1 MLETIEPRIL
11 FSADFAPGL
20 LDAAPFASEA
30 EQRSIDDGGEF
41 VHDFASDAQLTRRE
55 IVFVDAAT
63 PDYDKLIEQIRGQGG
78 EREFEMVL
86 LDVSRDGIEQIS
98 ETLAGRGD
106 IGSVH
111 LISHGSDGAV
121 QLGSSTLDFD
131 SLLKNATQIK
141 SWAEALTADADLLI
155 YGCDVAGSEEGRS
168 LIDALA
174 RLTGADV
181 AASDDLTGA
190 VEFGGD
196 WILEYRTG
204 EVDTDV
210 VVSISAQLDW
220 RGTLGEVQL
229 YYGEGASATPVTRDY
244 TDATNTWTVED
255 ATVSAGSTVRWSVAE
270 KDPTSREEIIAVL
283 SDNGATTE
291 LDVMRWNGSSYVVDW
306 TATTITT
313 ANDDKRGF
321 DVAYE
326 QSSGDAMV
334 VYANGTNLEYR
345 VWNGT
350 AWTAPAN
357 VFATPPTTGTVLWA
371 ELASRPGSDQI
382 ALVYS
387 DSNRDLGAVIWD
399 GTSWQEATTER
410 LLETALPL
418 TSSGAQ
424 GQYRSF
430 DVAYE
435 QSGDL
440 LVAWGRAGNVG
451 YATYSAAGV
460 WNTAFAPI
468 ALVAGN
474 NTIVDL
480 AAEPGGNRIALAVIA
495 ENGGNGR
502 LGLGTWNGAAWVNTG
517 QFDSGL
523 NHIPSADTGGFWAGA
538 GWVGTTGR
546 AVAVYSDSNTGQ
558 INYATWTAAGGWV
571 VQVDVAVPGSTA
583 RMRSVQLESYVDQN
597 KLMAVYSDTSG
608 DLWAAT
614 YNGTSWT
621 VTNAGSALELGLSD
635 ARTVPFDFTVAAANG
650 PPVANADSYSVN
662 EDATL
667 AVSDASW
674 WNTSWQRRRQI
685 TIDNLGRTALT
696 DFPILV
702 ALDGSKI
709 DYAQTQNAGQDLR
722 FVDANGTLLAHEI
735 ESWNESGTSYV
746 WVRVPQVDANSNVDY
761 ITMYYGNA
769 VAADGQNA
777 DAVWNPAYVGVWHMT
792 GGVQDSSG
800 TGNNGTN
807 SGTVAIAGRIGDAR
821 DFDGN
826 NDYVSVTNNATLQ
839 LTSTMTLEGWIR
851 LDSFGAG
858 SDVSILIRKGDD
870 NPNNYQFSI
879 GNQTPYFTINDGES
893 TGLLSPSNLGA
904 SQWYH
909 LSATFD
915 GATRRMYIN
924 GVQVASDSFATPAGT
939 DTRNLYIG
947 GRTGSTDVTNGRLD
961 EIRVSNVAHSADWIA
976 AQYANVTSAGFLT
989 FGAEQATPGL
999 LANDTDPNGDLM
1011 TTVLVAGPTNAAAF
1025 VLNANGSFT
1034 YTPTAD
1040 FHGVD
1045 TFTYRAS
1052 DGAAPLSGITT
1063 VTITVNPINDAPVA
1077 SGSATLAAVAED
1089 TLNPAGATVSVLF
1102 AGNYSD
1108 AIDGTAA
1115 TALSGIAIT
1124 ANAATAGQG
1133 SWQYSS
1139 DGSSW
1144 NSVPTAGLGDTT
1156 ALVLPSSY
1164 YLRFVPAANYNGTPG
1179 TLTARLADGSTG
1191 ATAFSASSNISAGIG
1206 GTGKWST
1213 ATVALGTTI
1222 APVNDAP
1229 IITSNGGGASAGISM
1244 AENSTAVTT
1253 VAASDV
1259 DVGDILTYSIVGGAD
1274 QALFAIDSGT
1284 GVLTFMVAPNRESPT
1299 DAGADNVYDVTVQ
1312 VFDGTANDTQA
1323 IAVSI
1328 TDVDESDV
1336 GAVSD
1341 TDLAVNGVAE
1351 NAANGTVVGVTAFA
1365 SDADA
1370 TNNAITYSLDDSAG
1384 GRFAIGGGSGVVTVA
1399 DGSLLDREAAASH
1412 SITVRA
1418 TSQDG
1423 SFSTQVLSIA
1433 VADIDEFDVGAIADI
1448 DPTAD
1453 AVNENVAIGAVVGV
1467 TASATDADATN
1478 NTISYSLTDDAG
1490 GLFAIDSVS
1499 GVVTV
1504 AGALDAESAA
1514 SQSITVQAVSSDG
1527 SVSSASFM
1535 IAVND
1540 VNEFAVG
1547 PVTDV
1552 DGVVNELDEDE
1563 PPGTSVGITA
1573 EALDL
1578 DATTSAITYSLD
1590 DDAGGLF
1597 AIDPVT
1603 GDVSLLGALD
1613 REAAANHSITVRAT
1627 SLDGSFSTQ
1636 AFSIA
1641 VNDVDE
1647 FDVGAIS
1654 DTDAAADNVAENAA
1668 NGTLV
1673 GVTAFASDADATS
1686 NAIIYSLDDSAGGRF
1701 SINGTTGV
1709 VSVAGAINREAA
1721 ASHNITVRAT
1731 SLDGSFSTQ
1740 VFSIA
1745 VTDVD
1750 EFNIGAIS
1758 DTDVTADS
1766 VAENAANGTVV
1777 GITALASDADATTN
1791 VITDSLDDDAGGRF
1805 AIGAA
1810 TGVVTIAD
1818 GSLLD
1823 REAAASHSITV
1834 RATSADGS
1842 SSTQAFSI
1850 ALTDVNEFAVGA
1862 IADTDALANG
1872 AAENSPAG
1880 TPVGITAFASDAD
1893 ATTNAVA
1900 YSLDDDAGGRFAVDA
1915 ATGVVRVAGVLDYEV
1930 AVSHNI
1936 IARATSADG
1945 SFSTQTLT
1953 VNVSDGNEVPVFN
1966 DQGFA
1971 VAENSSNGS
1980 VVGAL
1985 AIADPDVGDTA
1996 SYTILAGNAGGAFT
2010 VDALGQVVVANSA
2023 MLDFEITPSFTLM
2036 IQVQDSGG
2044 LTDTA
2049 NVTVNLTG
2057 VNEAPVLVSNSLS
2070 ISQGAAVTLSAVN
2083 LSAIDVD
2090 SAFGA
2095 LTFNVSNVTNG
2106 RFERV
2111 TAPGVAV
2118 TSFTQAEVLGAQVRF
2133 VHSGAASAPGYDL
2146 LVGDGTLTIGPF
2158 SASVSFN
2165 PAPVIVTTPP
2175 SSVPPPAPPP
2185 FAIGPLPA
2193 PVPAPTVAPAFDE
2206 PGDALIDAGFSPG
2219 RAPVDFSDLSEMAVR
2234 LAEAEARVPL
2244 KVAQPESN
2252 PNKYELRPSVEPQ
2265 VALFSMESAE
2275 LALAPSA
2282 PVEWTVAPAFSESAE
2297 EQIRGEVEVLFDSVK
2312 FGGMALSVGIVW
2324 WASRISG
2331 LLGTLL
2337 ASTPAWRHIDPLPV
2351 LARDDEKEDKKWYE
2365 PDRDADANELAV
2377 SLVLEGS
2384 HRAARSE

>member
-1 MLETIEPRIL
+1 
-11 FSADFAPGL
+11 
-20 LDAAPFASEA
+20 
-30 EQRSIDDGGEF
+30 
-41 VHDFASDAQLTRRE
+41 
-55 IVFVDAAT
+55 
-63 PDYDKLIEQIRGQGG
+63 
-78 EREFEMVL
+78 
-86 LDVSRDGIEQIS
+86 
-98 ETLAGRGD
+98 
-106 IGSVH
+106 
-111 LISHGSDGAV
+111 
-121 QLGSSTLDFD
+121 
-131 SLLKNATQIK
+131 
-141 SWAEALTADADLLI
+141 
-155 YGCDVAGSEEGRS
+155 
-168 LIDALA
+168 
-174 RLTGADV
+174 
-181 AASDDLTGA
+181 
-190 VEFGGD
+190 
-196 WILEYRTG
+196 
-204 EVDTDV
+204 
-210 VVSISAQLDW
+210 
-220 RGTLGEVQL
+220 
-229 YYGEGASATPVTRDY
+229 
-244 TDATNTWTVED
+244 
-255 ATVSAGSTVRWSVAE
+255 
-270 KDPTSREEIIAVL
+270 
-283 SDNGATTE
+283 
-291 LDVMRWNGSSYVVDW
+291 
-306 TATTITT
+306 
-313 ANDDKRGF
+313 
-321 DVAYE
+321 
-326 QSSGDAMV
+326 
-334 VYANGTNLEYR
+334 
-345 VWNGT
+345 
-350 AWTAPAN
+350 
-357 VFATPPTTGTVLWA
+357 
-371 ELASRPGSDQI
+371 
-382 ALVYS
+382 
-387 DSNRDLGAVIWD
+387 
-399 GTSWQEATTER
+399 
-410 LLETALPL
+410 
-418 TSSGAQ
+418 
-424 GQYRSF
+424 
-430 DVAYE
+430 
-435 QSGDL
+435 
-440 LVAWGRAGNVG
+440 
-451 YATYSAAGV
+451 
-460 WNTAFAPI
+460 
-468 ALVAGN
+468 
-474 NTIVDL
+474 
-480 AAEPGGNRIALAVIA
+480 
-495 ENGGNGR
+495 
-502 LGLGTWNGAAWVNTG
+502 
-517 QFDSGL
+517 
-523 NHIPSADTGGFWAGA
+523 
-538 GWVGTTGR
+538 
-546 AVAVYSDSNTGQ
+546 
-558 INYATWTAAGGWV
+558 
-571 VQVDVAVPGSTA
+571 
-583 RMRSVQLESYVDQN
+583 
-597 KLMAVYSDTSG
+597 
-608 DLWAAT
+608 
-614 YNGTSWT
+614 
-621 VTNAGSALELGLSD
+621 
-635 ARTVPFDFTVAAANG
+635 
-650 PPVANADSYSVN
+650 
-662 EDATL
+662 
-667 AVSDASW
+667 
-674 WNTSWQRRRQI
+674 
-685 TIDNLGRTALT
+685 
-696 DFPILV
+696 
-702 ALDGSKI
+702 
-709 DYAQTQNAGQDLR
+709 
-722 FVDANGTLLAHEI
+722 
-735 ESWNESGTSYV
+735 
-746 WVRVPQVDANSNVDY
+746 
-761 ITMYYGNA
+761 
-769 VAADGQNA
+769 
-777 DAVWNPAYVGVWHMT
+777 
-792 GGVQDSSG
+792 
-800 TGNNGTN
+800 
-807 SGTVAIAGRIGDAR
+807 
-821 DFDGN
+821 
-826 NDYVSVTNNATLQ
+826 
-839 LTSTMTLEGWIR
+839 
-851 LDSFGAG
+851 
-858 SDVSILIRKGDD
+858 
-870 NPNNYQFSI
+870 
-879 GNQTPYFTINDGES
+879 
-893 TGLLSPSNLGA
+893 
-904 SQWYH
+904 
-909 LSATFD
+909 
-915 GATRRMYIN
+915 
-924 GVQVASDSFATPAGT
+924 
-939 DTRNLYIG
+939 
-947 GRTGSTDVTNGRLD
+947 
-961 EIRVSNVAHSADWIA
+961 
-976 AQYANVTSAGFLT
+976 
-989 FGAEQATPGL
+989 
-999 LANDTDPNGDLM
+999 
-1011 TTVLVAGPTNAAAF
+1011 
-1025 VLNANGSFT
+1025 
-1034 YTPTAD
+1034 
-1040 FHGVD
+1040 
-1045 TFTYRAS
+1045 
-1052 DGAAPLSGITT
+1052 
-1063 VTITVNPINDAPVA
+1063 
-1077 SGSATLAAVAED
+1077 
-1089 TLNPAGATVSVLF
+1089 
-1102 AGNYSD
+1102 
-1108 AIDGTAA
+1108 
-1115 TALSGIAIT
+1115 
-1124 ANAATAGQG
+1124 
-1133 SWQYSS
+1133 
-1139 DGSSW
+1139 
-1144 NSVPTAGLGDTT
+1144 
-1156 ALVLPSSY
+1156 
-1164 YLRFVPAANYNGTPG
+1164 
-1179 TLTARLADGSTG
+1179 
-1191 ATAFSASSNISAGIG
+1191 
-1206 GTGKWST
+1206 
-1213 ATVALGTTI
+1213 
-1222 APVNDAP
+1222 
-1229 IITSNGGGASAGISM
+1229 
-1244 AENSTAVTT
+1244 
-1253 VAASDV
+1253 
-1259 DVGDILTYSIVGGAD
+1259 
-1274 QALFAIDSGT
+1274 
-1284 GVLTFMVAPNRESPT
+1284 
-1299 DAGADNVYDVTVQ
+1299 
-1312 VFDGTANDTQA
+1312 
-1323 IAVSI
+1323 
-1328 TDVDESDV
+1328 
-1336 GAVSD
+1336 
-1341 TDLAVNGVAE
+1341 
-1351 NAANGTVVGVTAFA
+1351 
-1365 SDADA
+1365 
-1370 TNNAITYSLDDSAG
+1370 
-1384 GRFAIGGGSGVVTVA
+1384 
-1399 DGSLLDREAAASH
+1399 
-1412 SITVRA
+1412 
-1418 TSQDG
+1418 
-1423 SFSTQVLSIA
+1423 
-1433 VADIDEFDVGAIADI
+1433 VGAIADI

-1791 VITDSLDDDAGGRF
+1791 VITYSLDDDAGGRF